1 MGVFVIETV
10 KIPAN
15 RIAVL
20 VGKTG
25 SVRREIEKKL
35 KVKLT
40 IDEEVSID
48 GDALNVMD
56 AKNIVTA
63 IGRGFSPQNAMKL
76 TDEENTIAV
85 IYLPSDERKMKRL
98 KSRII
103 GEGGRARENLERL
116 TDTNISIF
124 GKTVSII
131 GPVESVKD
139 MTDVMEMF
147 IKGFSHRAIYAFLEK
162 QRTKRKSFNLG
173 E

>member
-1 MGVFVIETV
+1 MIERL
-10 KIPAN
+10 KIPAA

-20 VGKTG
+20 VGAQG

-40 IDEEVSID
+40 IDEEISIE

-56 AKNIVTA
+56 ATNIVTA
-63 IGRGFSPQNAMKL
+63 IGRGFAPQNALKL
-76 TDEENTIAV
+76 TDENNTFAV
-85 IYLPSDERKMKRL
+85 VYLPNDEKKLKRL

-103 GEGGRARENLERL
+103 GEGGRSRENLERL
-116 TDTNISIF
+116 TNTNISVF

-131 GPVESVKD
+131 GEYESVKD
-139 MTDVMEMF
+139 LTDAIGMF
-147 IKGFSHRAIYAFLEK
+147 IKGFSHRAIYAFLER
-162 QRTKRKSFNLG
+162 QNLKRRQTFD

>member
-1 MGVFVIETV
+1 MIDSI
-10 KIPAN
+10 KIPAA

-20 VGKTG
+20 VGIRG

-40 IDEEVSID
+40 IDDDISIE

-56 AKNIVTA
+56 AKNIVIA
-63 IGRGFSPQNAMKL
+63 IGRGFSPQNALKL
-76 TDEENTIAV
+76 TDENNTIVV
-85 IYLPSDERKMKRL
+85 IYLPRDEKKLKRL

-103 GEGGRARENLERL
+103 GEAGRSRENLERL
-116 TDTNISIF
+116 TDTNISVF

-131 GPVESVKD
+131 GEYESVKD
-139 MTDVMEMF
+139 MTDVMGMF
-147 IKGFSHRAIYAFLEK
+147 IKGFSHRAIYAFLER
-162 QRTKRKSFNLG
+162 QNVKRKQKIY